1 MVYGVWGLGFTVYK
15 FQFHDSRRLLA
26 SERASVFTAVGLPDF
41 QGPTKC
47 RAFLEF
53 RLMTTLRV
61 QL

>member
-26 SERASVFTAVGLPDF
+26 SERSSVFTAVGLPDF
-41 QGPTKC
+41 QGPTK
-47 RAFLEF
+47 F